1 MKKSKL
7 WTVVCAILVVVFLVC
22 CMSTLIACKDKNE
35 NGGDNTQTNTGDN
48 GQGGSGEGQGEGQG
62 QGGSGE
68 GQTEPAK
75 YTVTFVVNGE
85 TYATKEYTEGEA
97 IKLPA
102 APGVALAP
110 DAWHGFGG
118 WFNGD
123 TQFTAKSTLTGDLTV
138 TAKWV
143 DNSVT
148 VERSAGTLVV
158 GYNNFNEKFSPF
170 FYTSAYDGDVAG
182 MTQVGLL
189 SVDRGGNIVY
199 NGIEGEVIPYNG
211 TDYTYYGMGN
221 LSVTQNLDG
230 SADYKI
236 TLRTG
241 VEFSDGEPVTIKDV
255 LFSIYVLCDSDY
267 DGSSTFYSLPVE
279 GMGEW
284 RTNLKT
290 DVLTKWTAVADAIL
304 ATYDE
309 DTSAYV
315 YAESTAYTQAQFDSF
330 VAALNADEGG
340 WAELAK
346 DIVGKVSASY
356 AAYATPGN
364 TNEVGM
370 GMEVWGFAGFEDG
383 VLTDSNGKT
392 YNYAEEE
399 YPTIQDYVDCLKA
412 AYENDLVKAAGTEKA
427 NGDYATYANAV
438 AQRWIAASGKE
449 EMGDETVKSIS
460 GITYSLEENWINV
473 HTTSF
478 SATTVYQL
486 GVSIAPLHY
495 YGSTELWNP
504 AEGSYGFT
512 RGDLNGVRGK
522 TTRPL
527 GAGPYKFVEYKD
539 GIVTFVSNDNYW
551 EGTPKIKNIM
561 FKEMSDANK
570 LPSVAK
576 GQIDVA
582 EPSLNDST
590 VSQIKKA
597 NGNDKLSRDE
607 GLTVVT
613 DLVDNNGYGYIG
625 LNSDRVLV
633 GTEKGSEASKN
644 LRKGI
649 ATLFAAY
656 REYTVNS
663 YYGPRASVI
672 QYPITNTSWAAPQPA
687 DEGYAIAFST
697 DVNGAAI
704 YTDGMTEQQ
713 RWDAAKAAM
722 IGYLKAA
729 GYTWDEGTGKFT
741 AAPTG
746 AKMSYE
752 VIIGGDGTGDH
763 PTYALLVKCQEV
775 LASVGITLEITDDSD
790 NLFDR
795 MEAGNVDMFVAAW
808 GGSTDPDMYQVYHS
822 SNSTNSNHYRIA
834 DEELDEKI
842 MEARTKDDKTFRKN
856 TYKECLDI
864 ILDWAVE
871 IPTYQRKNCHVFNGN
886 NVKVS
891 TITPDTTPFWSY
903 LAEIYKLEVNE

>member
-7 WTVVCAILVVVFLVC
+7 WTVVCAILVVVFLVS

-35 NGGDNTQTNTGDN
+35 GNKTNEQTNTDN
-48 GQGGSGEGQGEGQG
+48 SGNNQQGGEQGGNGQGEGQA
-62 QGGSGE
+62 
-68 GQTEPAK
+68 EPAK
-75 YTVTFVVNGE
+75 YTVTFVVNDE

-97 IKLPA
+97 IILPT
-102 APGVALAP
+102 APGVSYAP

-118 WFNGD
+118 WFNGE

-170 FYTSAYDGDVAG
+170 FATSAYDQDVTS

-199 NGIEGEVIPYNG
+199 NGIEGETTPYNG
-211 TDYTYYGMGN
+211 TDYTYYGMGS
-221 LSVTQNLDG
+221 LVVTQNLDG

-236 TLRTG
+236 TLRSG
-241 VEFSDGEPVTIKDV
+241 VTFSDGNPVTIKDV
-255 LFSIYVLCDSDY
+255 VFSIYVLCDSDY
-267 DGSSTFYSLPVE
+267 DGSSTFYSLPVA

-290 DVLTKWTAVADAIL
+290 DVLAKWTAIADAIL
-304 ATYDE
+304 ATYSE
-309 DTSAYV
+309 EAGAYV

-346 DIVGKVSASY
+346 DIVGKVSADY

-364 TNEVGM
+364 TSEVGM
-370 GMEVWGFAGFEDG
+370 GMEVWGFAGFENG

-392 YNYAEEE
+392 YNYANGEE
-399 YPTIQDYVDCLKA
+399 PTIQDYVDCLKA
-412 AYENDLVKAAGTEKA
+412 AYENNLVKAAGTEKA

-438 AQRWIAASGKE
+438 AQRWIAASGKA
-449 EMGDETVKSIS
+449 EMGDENVNSIS
-460 GITYSLEENWINV
+460 GITFSVEENWINV
-473 HTTSF
+473 HTTEF

-486 GVSIAPLHY
+486 GVTIAPMHY
-495 YGSTELWNP
+495 YGNTALWNP

-512 RGDLNGVRGK
+512 RGDLNGVRAK
-522 TTRPL
+522 TTQPM

-590 VSQIKKA
+590 VSQINKA
-597 NGNDKLSRDE
+597 NGNNKLSREE

-633 GTEKGSEASKN
+633 GTDKASEASKN

-672 QYPITNTSWAAPQPA
+672 QYPISNTSWAAPQPA
-687 DEGYAIAFST
+687 DEGYAIAYST

-704 YTDGMTEQQ
+704 YTDGMTEEQ
-713 RWDAAKAAM
+713 RWAAAKTAM

-729 GYTWDEGTGKFT
+729 GYTWDEGTSKFT
-741 AAPTG
+741 AAPEG

-752 VIIGGDGTGDH
+752 VIIGGDGTGNH
-763 PTYALLVKCQEV
+763 PTYALLVKCKEV

-808 GGSTDPDMYQVYHS
+808 GNSIDPDMYQVYHS
-822 SNSTNSNHYRIA
+822 SNATGSNHYRIA
-834 DEELDEKI
+834 DTTLDEKI